1 LAGVQRVT
9 LLDVSVSSTLL
20 QLDLSANC
28 FLTPSVVATVSSS
41 SSSSPTVSETPRLT
55 AVLPQLRQLNDSV
68 AIATAAHLPQ
78 SDAEWSAF
86 HVVVVA
92 GIAARLLG
100 ATRDE
105 IAARCHRLGVK
116 FVLADAPGAFGAI
129 FCDFGAQ
136 HIVNDATGERVSDWN
151 VLTVTG
157 GGTDGCVV
165 VQVVD
170 TGRVALE
177 DSGEWPD
184 RVSLADV
191 RGAAGAVL
199 NALPPQRVR
208 LTGPFSFELPDVPFA
223 SLGGAHEPYSGV
235 VRQVFAERT
244 YAFQSLAESSAA
256 PRFESIAGAVTR
268 DAQLHALYRSL
279 LAEPVT
285 VPGTT
290 SGRAI
295 ADRVVRAA
303 AANAA
308 DTPLFADAATH
319 DWLVRAATAS
329 VGYLPSVT
337 SFVGGV
343 AAQEVMK
350 AITGQYVPIRQWFY
364 YDGTDALPFTS
375 KAGDNDFIV
384 QAGDT
389 THVRQ
394 QAGLMAT
401 LGRQAV
407 HRLAAVRPLVVG
419 AGAIGCELLKNLAVL
434 GVQRAR
440 VIDMDSIER
449 SNLSRQF
456 LFRNEHVGQLKSAT
470 ASAAVQAMR
479 PSLSVEA
486 FSQRVGRETEEM
498 YNADFYAGV
507 DIVMNALDN
516 VEARNYVDS
525 QCVFYKLPLMEGGT
539 LGPKGNT
546 QAVVPH
552 LTESYAASQAMD
564 PRETRSF
571 PACTLHHFP
580 TNIEHTLVWA
590 RDKFS
595 LLFDALPRQAQLY
608 AAGALAPPQA
618 DGLVVNVAADAPPP
632 TPTVARCTRAFAAH
646 RTRSQWHSSFAD
658 ALLLPTQLASVD
670 DADTVLRACVEW
682 AMQLAYRWFVVNVE
696 QLLARYPP
704 DHVEKGEPFWRAPR
718 RAPTVLA
725 LDAADDDYVTFVAAA
740 AALRAQTCAW
750 APCLELG
757 ARARHCAQP
766 PTGQR
771 SPRRRKPPRAQ
782 CTFRRPRRLR
792 RKSLASRGGSDDDS
806 CQQCVGR
813 RGPGARSGACESAD
827 AGDAAFAACAT
838 ACGRFR
844 QGHAGCVW
852 QEWRLAGATP
862 ASVGSIEFVA
872 AAANLRARAY
882 GVTTVDLL
890 EARRIAGGIVP
901 ALVTTTAAVAGWQV
915 HEMIKWIVRPQAR
928 EQGEAALA
936 RYKNGFMNLA
946 LPFFAQIEP
955 VAPATNELREGSTWT
970 VWDSIDVE
978 GGQTLRELI
987 EWIEENQSVE
997 VSMVSAGAAMLY
1009 TTFTAAHKA
1018 RLAMTIEAIYQQV
1031 VLKDKPLPSHAAL
1044 HRARNHRRSH
1054 RGQRGG

>member
-1 LAGVQRVT
+1 MSSRR
-9 LLDVSVSSTLL
+9 LLSSRRSLPA
-20 QLDLSANC
+20 DAVVDAAPNSA
-28 FLTPSVVATVSSS
+28 AT
-41 SSSSPTVSETPRLT
+41 T
-55 AVLPQLRQLNDSV
+55 DSV

-78 SDAEWSAF
+78 SDAEWTAH

-92 GIAARLLG
+92 GAAARFLAHSRDAIAAH
-100 ATRDE
+100 
-105 IAARCHRLGVK
+105 CHRLGVK
-116 FVLADAPGAFGAI
+116 FVLADAPGAFGVV

-136 HIVNDATGERVSDWN
+136 HRVNDATGERVGDWN

-157 GGTDGCVV
+157 GGTNGCAV

-170 TGRVALE
+170 TARVALE
-177 DSGEWPD
+177 DAGDWPD
-184 RVSLADV
+184 RVSFADV
-191 RGAAGAVL
+191 RGAAAAVL

-208 LTGPFSFELPDVPFA
+208 LTGPFSFELPDVAFA

-244 YAFQSLAESSAA
+244 YAFQSLAESIAA
-256 PRFESIAGAVTR
+256 PRFESIAGAVAR
-268 DAQLHALYRSL
+268 DAQLHALYRAL
-279 LAEPVT
+279 LEQPAT
-285 VPGTT
+285 APGTT
-290 SGRAI
+290 AGRAL
-295 ADRVVRAA
+295 ADRVARTAA
-303 AANAA
+303 ATAA
-308 DTPLFADAATH
+308 DTPLFADAAAH

-329 VGYLPSVT
+329 AGCLASVT

-364 YDGTDALPFTS
+364 YDGTDALPFAS
-375 KAGDNDFIV
+375 KAADGDFAV
-384 QAGDT
+384 AAGDT

-394 QAGLMAT
+394 QAGLLAA

-486 FSQRVGRETEEM
+486 FSQRVGRETEEL

-595 LLFDALPRQAQLY
+595 LLFDTLPRHAQLY

-618 DGLVVNVAADAPPP
+618 DGLVVSVAADAAAAADADGREMH
-632 TPTVARCTRAFAAH
+632 ARIRRAPHALTMA
-646 RTRSQWHSSFAD
+646 QQLAD

-704 DHVEKGEPFWRAPR
+704 DHTEKGEPFWRAPR
-718 RAPTVLA
+718 RAPTPLA

-750 APCLELG
+750 SPCLNLERVRQVVRG
-757 ARARHCAQP
+757 ADRAAIAKAALAAEGTAHIPTPEEIAAQEAGKAASTAAATP
-766 PTGQR
+766 AAAAADGEDL
-771 SPRRRKPPRAQ
+771 A
-782 CTFRRPRRLR
+782 LEAV
-792 RKSLASRGGSDDDS
+792 LASLPTPATLRALRVRQRVVDFDKDTPAVFGASAV
-806 CQQCVGR
+806 VG
-813 RGPGARSGACESAD
+813 
-827 AGDAAFAACAT
+827 T
-838 ACGRFR
+838 I
-844 QGHAGCVW
+844 
-852 QEWRLAGATP
+852 P

-915 HEMIKWIVRPQAR
+915 HEMIKWILRPQAR

-955 VAPATNELREGSTWT
+955 VAPVTNELREGSTWT
-970 VWDSIDVE
+970 AWDSIDVD

-1018 RLAMTIEAIYQQV
+1018 RLAMTLEAIYQQV
-1031 VLKDKPLPSHAAL
+1031 VLKDKPLPPAL
-1044 HRARNHRRSH
+1044 RFIVLDITGDRTEDSEEVELPPVRYAVKR
-1054 RGQRGG
+1054 